1 MILSCELT
9 LLGQRVSGRAGVNTL
24 EVPVTG
30 TVMGRGASVARS
42 LTHGFGE
49 RGSVIPCY
57 TRWEPKACARVAI
70 RLDRTGDEWSIALFK
85 GGRVLG
91 SGVGPSHNWKKIP
104 VAP

>member
-42 LTHGFGE
+42 LT
-49 RGSVIPCY
+49 
-57 TRWEPKACARVAI
+57 ACVCSDAQVCDDCWQGA
-70 RLDRTGDEWSIALFK
+70 G
-85 GGRVLG
+85 
-91 SGVGPSHNWKKIP
+91 
-104 VAP
+104 